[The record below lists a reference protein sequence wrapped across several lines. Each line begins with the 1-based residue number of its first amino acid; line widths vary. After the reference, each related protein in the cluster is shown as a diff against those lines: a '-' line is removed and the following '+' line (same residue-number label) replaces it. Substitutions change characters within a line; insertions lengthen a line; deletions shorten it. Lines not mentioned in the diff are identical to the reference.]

1 MPTSGTVSGGMS
13 DCLLALC
20 IHPVVAR
27 LLVTAAMND
36 HHRQDCA
43 LRDGIVPKANAL
55 SA

>member
-1 MPTSGTVSGGMS
+1 MS

-20 IHPVVAR
+20 IYPVVAR

-43 LRDGIVPKANAL
+43 LRDGIVLMAIVP